1 MNYLKSI
8 VLAVIMTGF
17 TGLTPMAIKPVV
29 AQNIEQRRAEAD
41 RLTVQ
46 STQQFQANQFEA
58 ALQSVQQALAIYREI
73 KDRRSEQITLNQI
86 GIGYTYRGNY
96 PEAIQA
102 LEQSLAIAR
111 DRQDGIGE
119 IDALINMAS
128 TRLAMTDY
136 PKAVADNEKALAIA
150 IRIKNRMGE
159 AAALSGL
166 GNNYVQLGNYA
177 KAVDYQ
183 ERSLTIIREIK
194 DRPREAKSLN
204 SLGLTYSFLGNY
216 PKAIANF
223 EQSLAIKRAVN
234 DRFGESITLNN
245 IGYAYE
251 NQRDY
256 QKAIAYGQQSL
267 TIARELKNLS
277 IESGALAFLGRSYQ
291 SLGDST
297 KAIEYNQQSLAIARQ
312 LDSRSGAFALA
323 NLAKIYQSL
332 GNHPKAIEYAQQS
345 LATRE
350 TKNSLLEAKLLTGLA
365 ISLMEEGKL
374 NEAETAL
381 RSAIVIWETQ
391 RIGLKDQDK
400 VALTE
405 TQGETYQLLQK
416 VLVQQNRTDAAL
428 EIAEKGRA
436 RAFAELLAARSNGNT
451 TAPAPNLEA
460 IRRIAKTQNATLVE
474 YSIISPKLLY
484 IWVIKPTGEIR
495 FRSTPLD
502 PARSLKQSIASS
514 RSEINVRGR
523 STIKQGTVKP
533 VATEPTQGNLTKLHQ
548 ILIDPIAAD
557 LPTDPNQRVIFM
569 PQGEL
574 FLLPFVALQNAQGK
588 YLIERHTTSIAPSIQ
603 TLDLTHQQAARSTTK
618 GKAVIVGDPK
628 MPLFD
633 GEALPS
639 LPGSRQ
645 EAIAIG
651 KILNTAP
658 LLGDQATKATVVGQ
672 MQSASVVHLAT
683 HGLLDTFNGDIP
695 GAIALA
701 PSGKDNGLL
710 SAGEIF
716 DLKLNTNLVVLSACD
731 TGRGEIKGDGVI
743 GLSRSLIASG
753 VPSVVVS
760 LWAVDDNSTRVLMS
774 DFYHQLQTNPN
785 KAQAMRQAMLN
796 TMKQYPNPK
805 DWAAFTLIGES
816 D

>member
-1 MNYLKSI
+1 
-8 VLAVIMTGF
+8 
-17 TGLTPMAIKPVV
+17 
-29 AQNIEQRRAEAD
+29 
-41 RLTVQ
+41 
-46 STQQFQANQFEA
+46 
-58 ALQSVQQALAIYREI
+58 
-73 KDRRSEQITLNQI
+73 
-86 GIGYTYRGNY
+86 
-96 PEAIQA
+96 
-102 LEQSLAIAR
+102 
-111 DRQDGIGE
+111 
-119 IDALINMAS
+119 
-128 TRLAMTDY
+128 
-136 PKAVADNEKALAIA
+136 
-150 IRIKNRMGE
+150 
-159 AAALSGL
+159 
-166 GNNYVQLGNYA
+166 
-177 KAVDYQ
+177 
-183 ERSLTIIREIK
+183 
-194 DRPREAKSLN
+194 
-204 SLGLTYSFLGNY
+204 LGLTYSFMGNY

-234 DRFGESITLNN
+234 DRFGESITLSN

-256 QKAIAYGQQSL
+256 QKAIEYGQQSL
-267 TIARELKNLS
+267 TIARELKNLT

-297 KAIEYNQQSLAIARQ
+297 KAIEYNQQSLTIVRQ
-312 LDSRSGAFALA
+312 LDSRSGGFALA

-332 GNHPKAIEYAQQS
+332 GDHPKAIEYARQS

-365 ISLMEEGKL
+365 VSLMEQSKL

-416 VLVQQNRTDAAL
+416 VLVQQNRAEAAL

-451 TAPAPNLEA
+451 TATAPNLDA

-484 IWVIKPTGEIR
+484 IWVIKPTGEIS

-523 STIKQGTVKP
+523 SSIKPVAVKP
-533 VATEPTQGNLTKLHQ
+533 VAAEPAQGSLTKLHR

-557 LPTDPNQRVIFM
+557 LPTDPDQRVIFM

-574 FLLPFVALQNAQGK
+574 FLLPFVALQNAEGK
-588 YLIERHTTSIAPSIQ
+588 YLIERHTMSIAPSIQ
-603 TLDLTHQQAARSTTK
+603 TLDLTHQQAARSTTT

-628 MPLFD
+628 MPSFD

-658 LLGDQATKATVVGQ
+658 LLGDQATKATVIGQ
-672 MQSASVVHLAT
+672 MRSASVVHLAT

-716 DLKLNTNLVVLSACD
+716 DLKLQANLVVLSACD